1 MTFQQI
7 RDMPTTIGT
16 GPGGPRYHESILRS
30 YHALIKVQELC
41 QKNCPNEVLWE
52 LIEDIRSLPQ
62 KDIEKSV

>member
-30 YHALIKVQELC
+30 YHALIKVQEASS
-41 QKNCPNEVLWE
+41 EE
-52 LIEDIRSLPQ
+52 LPKMKCFGS
-62 KDIEKSV
+62 